1 MSQYTTPLT
10 TAGDILYRD
19 GSGDQRLAKGT
30 AGQALIMNS
39 GATAPEWGAAGA
51 TIANDANNRVIT
63 ADGSAGLN
71 GEANLTFDGTSLTNA
86 GNTISQGYE
95 SPATVAANWSIGANN
110 NAMFPGP
117 MTVASGVTVT
127 VPVNRTLTVV

>member
-1 MSQYTTPLT
+1 
-10 TAGDILYRD
+10 
-19 GSGDQRLAKGT
+19 
-30 AGQALIMNS
+30 MNS

-71 GEANLTFDGTSLTNA
+71 GEANLTFDGSTLTNT

-127 VPVNRTLTVV
+127 VPANRTLTVV

>member
-1 MSQYTTPLT
+1 
-10 TAGDILYRD
+10 
-19 GSGDQRLAKGT
+19 
-30 AGQALIMNS
+30 MNS

-71 GEANLTFDGTSLTNA
+71 GEANLTFDGSTLALVGASTVSSTVQITGIATVLSQ
-86 GNTISQGYE
+86 TISRGYE
-95 SPATVAANWSIGANN
+95 SPAELTASWTIGAAN

-117 MTVASGVTVT
+117 MTVASGLTVT
-127 VPVNRTLTVV
+127 VPANRTLTVV